1 MISYELVLIAIG
13 VSSYLFGV
21 LSGFVLTFM
30 LVAWLQSRMKEGGKM
45 NTVGKVCTVLVIF
58 GLGVLS
64 CLAGFVILG
73 LIMGVG

>member
-30 LVAWLQSRMKEGGKM
+30 LVAWLQSRMKEGVK
-45 NTVGKVCTVLVIF
+45 
-58 GLGVLS
+58 
-64 CLAGFVILG
+64 
-73 LIMGVG
+73 